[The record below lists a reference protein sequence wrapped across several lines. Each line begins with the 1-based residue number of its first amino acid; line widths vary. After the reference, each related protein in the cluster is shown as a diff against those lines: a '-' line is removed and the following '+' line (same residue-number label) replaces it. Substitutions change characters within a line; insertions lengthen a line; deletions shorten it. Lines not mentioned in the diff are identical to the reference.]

1 MSNINTNARFAYTA
15 TGTDKDGHHVEF
27 GGEAKTLG
35 DAIGGVFGHDDVAVT
50 DWSAE
55 QFVDYWK
62 IVVCG
67 SKGGK
72 DGKEICFTFK
82 DPKQSSALVTGIC
95 AGFDYVRSAH
105 VSKHHAT
112 RKAVDDLLEQNK
124 EDWI

>member
-1 MSNINTNARFAYTA
+1 MSNITENSLFEYNAV
-15 TGTDKDGHHVEF
+15 GVNKNGNEVKF

-35 DAIGGVFGHDDVAVT
+35 DAIGGVFGHDDVTVT
-50 DWSAE
+50 DWSAD

-72 DGKEICFTFK
+72 SGCEDRFTFK
-82 DPKQSSALVTGIC
+82 DPRQSSALVTGIC
-95 AGFDYVRSAH
+95 ACFDCVHS
-105 VSKHHAT
+105 VSVNKRHGT
-112 RKAVDDLLEQNK
+112 RKAVDELLEQHK